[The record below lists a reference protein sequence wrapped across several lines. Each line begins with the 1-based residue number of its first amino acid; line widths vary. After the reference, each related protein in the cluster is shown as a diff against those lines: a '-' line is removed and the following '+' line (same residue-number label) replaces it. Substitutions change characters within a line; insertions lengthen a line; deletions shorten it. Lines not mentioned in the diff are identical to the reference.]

1 MGHQPVTPYLFFG
14 GRCDEALA
22 FYRSAIGAK
31 EEFLMRYAE
40 SPEPMPPGMLPPGFE
55 KKVMHASFRIG
66 GQVVMASDGC
76 GEPANFQGFS
86 LALSYATPAEA
97 TRAFQALS
105 SGGEVTMPLAKTFW
119 TPLFGMLKDRF
130 GMNWMVSVAAEPVP
144 AA

>member
-22 FYRSAIGAK
+22 FYRDAIGAK
-31 EEFLMRYAE
+31 EEFLMRYAD

-86 LALSYATPAEA
+86 LALSYGTAAEA

-105 SGGEVTMPLAKTFW
+105 AGGEVTMPLAQTFW

-130 GMNWMVSVAAEPVP
+130 GVNWMVSVAAEPVP